1 MSRRIGT
8 LALAWRQLRRD
19 MAAGDIRILAAA
31 LVLAVVAVTAVG
43 FVTDRAERA
52 LAIEA
57 NKLLG
62 GDAVLRA
69 DAPIAG
75 AARAAANVPG
85 LRSAETVELDS
96 MVRVAGSGSPRAS
109 DGASLRL
116 GELQA
121 LGAGYPLRG
130 SFTVE
135 VDGGTR
141 AADAIPQ
148 PGTVWMS
155 RTGADTLG
163 AKPGDTVL
171 LGDASL
177 RLVALVT
184 QEPGAGFDY
193 FNVAPK
199 VFLNLADLASTGLV
213 QEGSRVRYRLVA
225 AGQAAAVERFVAT
238 ARANLGRGQRLETIG
253 ESRPELRSALDRAG
267 RFLGL
272 AALVS
277 VILAAVAVAMAARR
291 HSERHLSGVA
301 VMRCLGAVQSTL
313 VALHVGELLL
323 LGLIAC
329 TIGVAIAFGLQ
340 WAVGAWLAQ
349 ELQLSIPP
357 ASIWPALQGYGVG
370 LVVLLAFGAPPVLA
384 LRRVPALRVLRRDLD
399 PTEPSAWVVAIAGF
413 AGLAALLWWKAGS
426 AVLGGAMLLGIAA
439 TLAVLALLA
448 WALILVVRRAR
459 SRLRGSLRY
468 GLANVSR
475 RAGTSIAQVSA
486 FGLGL
491 MALLLLTFV
500 RTDLLDRWQL
510 QLAENA
516 PNRFIIN
523 VQQDQVQAVRAFI
536 AQQDVG
542 EPALVPMVRAR
553 LVARNG
559 RPTSGADYDRGEDR
573 GEDADAAR
581 QARRRAEREFNL
593 SSAPTLRDDNKVVAG
608 RFWSG
613 TPARTEFSV
622 EERFAE
628 SLGWKLGDRIGFD
641 VAGQTLSGTITS
653 LRSVE
658 WESFR
663 PNFFV
668 LASPGALAG
677 YPASYITAVSVPDT
691 RPRFT
696 AELVQRFPNL
706 SVIDVDAVLK
716 QVRATGDQV
725 SKVVQVVFWFSF
737 AAGVLV
743 LLAAVSASQDERLL
757 EAGVMRVLGGSR
769 RQLRLA
775 QASEFAAIGL
785 LSGLVAAVAASVL
798 SGVVAIRVFDLPW
811 EPNWQLALAGGGLGM
826 LAALVAGLWVTRRVL
841 DTPPAVTLRTL
852 D

>member
-19 MAAGDIRILAAA
+19 LAAGDIRILAAA

-213 QEGSRVRYRLVA
+213 QEGSRVRYRLVV

-384 LRRVPALRVLRRDLD
+384 LRHADQQELLGLRGLHRLHHQRRHHRLRVEPGRDPRDDGTGQLAD
-399 PTEPSAWVVAIAGF
+399 AP
-413 AGLAALLWWKAGS
+413 AGLAQYPRAPFVECSQLFGHLLLRPGEAFGES
-426 AVLGGAMLLGIAA
+426 GGVAA
-439 TLAVLALLA
+439 FA
-448 WALILVVRRAR
+448 
-459 SRLRGSLRY
+459 RLRDLGP
-468 GLANVSR
+468 G
-475 RAGTSIAQVSA
+475 
-486 FGLGL
+486 FGVERIC
-491 MALLLLTFV
+491 TREQRV
-500 RTDLLDRWQL
+500 
-510 QLAENA
+510 QLAEPFPFA
-516 PNRFIIN
+516 
-523 VQQDQVQAVRAFI
+523 RA
-536 AQQDVG
+536 
-542 EPALVPMVRAR
+542 
-553 LVARNG
+553 
-559 RPTSGADYDRGEDR
+559 
-573 GEDADAAR
+573 
-581 QARRRAEREFNL
+581 
-593 SSAPTLRDDNKVVAG
+593 DD
-608 RFWSG
+608 
-613 TPARTEFSV
+613 
-622 EERFAE
+622 
-628 SLGWKLGDRIGFD
+628 
-641 VAGQTLSGTITS
+641 
-653 LRSVE
+653 
-658 WESFR
+658 
-663 PNFFV
+663 
-668 LASPGALAG
+668 
-677 YPASYITAVSVPDT
+677 
-691 RPRFT
+691 
-696 AELVQRFPNL
+696 
-706 SVIDVDAVLK
+706 
-716 QVRATGDQV
+716 
-725 SKVVQVVFWFSF
+725 
-737 AAGVLV
+737 
-743 LLAAVSASQDERLL
+743 
-757 EAGVMRVLGGSR
+757 
-769 RQLRLA
+769 
-775 QASEFAAIGL
+775 
-785 LSGLVAAVAASVL
+785 
-798 SGVVAIRVFDLPW
+798 
-811 EPNWQLALAGGGLGM
+811 LAGGGAFELTTFEHRDSAHVTGGSGCRRDSGC
-826 LAALVAGLWVTRRVL
+826 AGLGHAAACVGRFHALASR
-841 DTPPAVTLRTL
+841 LRWWSCSICTCAGGRTTASRSSRGCSRAAHSPRARSL
-852 D
+852 SCAQAHSSLRPCRSNSAYNSA